1 MPLAVVLPETTEQ
14 VAAVVRFCHANG
26 VRVVPRG
33 AGTSLSGG
41 ALPLAD
47 AVVVGLMRMNRILDI
62 DYADRCAT
70 GRQGSPI
77 SDYQCGGGTRVLLCA
92 RSVIAARLHDRR
104 QRQYE
109 LRRRPLPEIRCHCQH
124 LLGLKI
130 VTVDG
135 EILDIGGEHLDAAG
149 YDWLGLLTGSEG
161 QLALVTEVTVRI
173 LRGPEGAR
181 AMLAAFRSNEVA
193 GACVDS
199 IISSGIIP
207 VALEFMDRPAI
218 HACEDFAHAGYPLDA
233 EAMLI
238 IEVEGSADEQDDLLE
253 RLSEICRRHDPISL
267 KVSQS
272 AAESLAIWKGR
283 KGAFGAVGRISPDY
297 LCMDGVIPTS
307 RLPDV
312 LRRIGEMSDAYGL
325 KVANIFHAGDG
336 NLHPLI
342 MFDANVPESFHKAE
356 EFRCGNPETVRR
368 GRWLPDRRAWRG
380 GGETRPDAGAVR
392 GARTGAAAADQDG
405 VRSGVAAQS
414 AQGFSAGCR
423 AAEGG
428 VTVQRGDPITLTLGA
443 SHLDLSR
450 EAGEVSIAAAVAD
463 AAKAGE
469 PLLVCGNGT
478 KIGMLRPVQ
487 QRAACPCATTR
498 ASRSMRPRS

>member
-1 MPLAVVLPETTEQ
+1 MIQLPEPKQDILARRDSIIAGLRPLLAEDAVIGEPLRLKPYETDGLSAYRQVPLAVVLPETTEQ
-14 VAAVVRFCHANG
+14 VAAVMRYCHANG

-70 GRQGSPI
+70 VQAGVTNIGITNAVASRGFFYAPDPSSQLACMI
-77 SDYQCGGGTRVLLCA
+77 GGNVNMNSGGA
-92 RSVIAARLHDRR
+92 
-104 QRQYE
+104 
-109 LRRRPLPEIRCHCQH
+109 HCLKYGVTANN

-130 VTVDG
+130 VTVEGD
-135 EILDIGGEHLDAAG
+135 ILNIGGAHLDAAG

-238 IEVEGSADEQDDLLE
+238 IEVEGSPEEQDELLE
-253 RLSEICRRHDPISL
+253 RISEICRRHDPISL

-272 AAESLAIWKGR
+272 AEESIAIWKGR
-283 KGAFGAVGRISPDY
+283 KGAFGAIGRISPDY
-297 LCMDGVIPTS
+297 LCMDGTIPTS
-307 RLPDV
+307 QLPHV
-312 LRRIGEMSDAYGL
+312 LRRIGEMSDSCGL

-342 MFDANVPESFHKAE
+342 MFDANDPDSFHRAEQFGADILRLCVEVGGCLTGEHGVGVEKRDLMPVQFAAHELEQQRRIKAA
-356 EFRCGNPETVRR
+356 FDPHWLLNPHKVFP
-368 GRWLPDRRAWRG
+368 L
-380 GGETRPDAGAVR
+380 
-392 GARTGAAAADQDG
+392 
-405 VRSGVAAQS
+405 AQHES
-414 AQGFSAGCR
+414 I
-423 AAEGG
+423 AE
-428 VTVQRGDPITLTLGA
+428 
-443 SHLDLSR
+443 R
-450 EAGEVSIAAAVAD
+450 EAA
-463 AAKAGE
+463 
-469 PLLVCGNGT
+469 
-478 KIGMLRPVQ
+478 
-487 QRAACPCATTR
+487 
-498 ASRSMRPRS
+498 